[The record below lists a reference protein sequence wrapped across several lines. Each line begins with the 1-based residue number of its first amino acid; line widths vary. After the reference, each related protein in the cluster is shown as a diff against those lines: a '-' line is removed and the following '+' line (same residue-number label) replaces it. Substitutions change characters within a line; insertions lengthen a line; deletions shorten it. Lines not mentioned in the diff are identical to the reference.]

1 MDIEQS
7 LLEALRTLPIHKK
20 QELLDHAKRLS
31 LEASARGPRRS
42 IEGLW
47 ADQGIS
53 ISEED
58 IDELRR
64 EMWKNFPRDD
74 F

>member
-1 MDIEQS
+1 MNIEQS
-7 LLEALRTLPIHKK
+7 LLEALRTLPIHKQ

-31 LEASARGPRRS
+31 LESTRTPRRS
-42 IEGLW
+42 LEGLW